1 MSVRMFFAGPD
12 SETTVQATS
21 NKRKRAL
28 EDYDIEELRAHC
40 TQLQKENQ
48 ALHKRPKPTP
58 LFKPSALLAR
68 MIRTVC
74 TKLEER
80 AHTLNKVFITRT
92 KKIQARNA
100 QNRRAYAAAKA
111 APRTFEYEESPG
123 WTTITNSSI
132 TSALS
137 DLFNGKRQ
145 TVTYT
150 TGAHEYK
157 ARKRTDGTFVQ
168 INTSHPAHTKRRL
181 REHPLPDPPTDS
193 PLPAPWE
200 IDLLTNTGIQGFGQQ
215 WALNALQAYSFQND
229 TLETVVGASVIAKL
243 ATLFSSFSQGFR
255 YDVTKCELWVRPA
268 MLQAWLTRASKPGY
282 TSVRLVMHGSK
293 SYDAIRE
300 DPLCFEMNQSKVSNN
315 REGAG
320 IYAGLTDIPP
330 TFYNRGSGLPEGSG
344 ILALVLMPDSV
355 KGHSKQYPLGWNLGN
370 GKFKGHEVKDA
381 LVVRDV
387 TCILPLGLAVA
398 TDEMND
404 EEDDDDDDDDDDGT

>member
-12 SETTVQATS
+12 TETTPQTTS

-28 EDYDIEELRAHC
+28 EDYDIEELREHC

-58 LFKPSALLAR
+58 LFKPSALVVT
-68 MIRTVC
+68 MIQTVC

-80 AHTLNKVFITRT
+80 ARTLNKVFTRRKT
-92 KKIQARNA
+92 KIQARNA
-100 QNRRAYAAAKA
+100 QNQRVYAATKA
-111 APRTFEYEESPG
+111 SPRTFEYKESPG
-123 WTTITNSSI
+123 WTTITDSSI

-145 TVTYT
+145 MVTYT
-150 TGAHEYK
+150 AGAHKYK
-157 ARKRTDGTFVQ
+157 AWKRTDGTFVQ
-168 INTSHPAHTKRRL
+168 TNTSHPAHTERRL

-215 WALNALQAYSFQND
+215 WALNALQTYSFQND
-229 TLETVVGASVIAKL
+229 TLATVVGASVIAKL

-255 YDVTKCELWVRPA
+255 YDVAKCELWVRPA
-268 MLQAWLTRASKPGY
+268 VLQAWLTRASKPGY

-300 DPLCFEMNQSKVSNN
+300 DPLCFEMNQSRVSGN
-315 REGAG
+315 RKGAG
-320 IYAGLTDIPP
+320 IYVGLTDYPP
-330 TFYNRGSGLPEGSG
+330 THYNEGLPTGSG
-344 ILALVLMPDSV
+344 ILALVLMPDEV
-355 KGHSKQYPLGWNLGN
+355 KGGHSEQFSYGSLK
-370 GKFKGHEVKDA
+370 
-381 LVVRDV
+381 
-387 TCILPLGLAVA
+387 
-398 TDEMND
+398 
-404 EEDDDDDDDDDDGT
+404 